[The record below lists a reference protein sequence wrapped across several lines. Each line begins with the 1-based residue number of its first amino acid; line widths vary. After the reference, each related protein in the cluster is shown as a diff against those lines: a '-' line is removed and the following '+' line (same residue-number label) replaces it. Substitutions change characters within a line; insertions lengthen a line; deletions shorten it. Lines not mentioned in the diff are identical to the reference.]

1 MKNTQATLQA
11 LRLPDSLAPF
21 DGLIIEKITNTP
33 TIIETINYDKRING
47 KPTIT
52 TEVVFKQTKDLTKSY
67 FLNWIQQRINHPKVV
82 IGSELEND
90 YFFGYERY
98 VGIIPIGYLAGKTVT
113 FAGSKIQISGDGVYK
128 QMTITSN
135 IGRNVNAQGQPLAFE
150 DWQMTVRRERVI
162 VLGGKSLKPT
172 ISNPTFKVTEV
183 AAMLGVTRNQLDEL
197 CSEIYKID
205 TNVDTTKNIVS
216 TACYATFKRVGTE
229 LTATM
234 HVLYNGLES
243 KPSRLITSYG
253 KQYPGHVTRWRLYNG
268 SNDNVSYGASE
279 VVSEQI
285 TYTITDEKTIDGA
298 TLWATFEELPAQG
311 KGWGSEAIYLLIDGQ
326 DPVRTY

>member
-1 MKNTQATLQA
+1 MKNTSATLQA
-11 LRLPDSLAPF
+11 LRLPDTLAPF
-21 DGLIIEKITNTP
+21 DGLIIERVTTTP
-33 TIIETINYDKRING
+33 TIVETINYDKRVNG

-52 TEVVFKQTKDLTKSY
+52 TEVVLKTTKDTTKSY
-67 FLNWIQQRINHPKVV
+67 FLNWIQQRINDPRVV
-82 IGSELEND
+82 ITSQDEDN
-90 YFFGYERY
+90 YAFERERFEA
-98 VGIIPIGYLAGKTVT
+98 VIPIGYLAGKTAT
-113 FAGSKIQISGDGVYK
+113 YAGIKTTITGDGVYK
-128 QMTITSN
+128 EMKITSN
-135 IGRNVNAQGQPLAFE
+135 VGRNTNAQGQPLAFE
-150 DWQMTVRRERVI
+150 DWVMTIRRERVI
-162 VLGGKSLKPT
+162 ILGGKSLKPT

-183 AAMLGVTRNQLDEL
+183 ASMMGITRNQLDATLAEV
-197 CSEIYKID
+197 YKID

-216 TACYATFKRVGTE
+216 TACYATFERNGTE

-234 HVLYNGLES
+234 HVLYNGLET
-243 KPSRLITSYG
+243 KPSGLITSYG

-268 SNDNVSYGASE
+268 SNNSVAYGASE
-279 VVSEQI
+279 VVSEQN